1 MLSGHFF
8 RALRALQKTQ
18 LTVWLVSAM
27 VSVCFIVYK
36 MPFSY
41 SYSLIQIYHGNL
53 IGNAGS
59 GKDDC

>member
-18 LTVWLVSAM
+18 LTVWLASAM
-27 VSVCFIVYK
+27 VSVVLVYK

-41 SYSLIQIYHGNL
+41 SYSLIQIYTSSS
-53 IGNAGS
+53 I
-59 GKDDC
+59 